1 MKMDCI
7 FSCCV
12 FVQELFVPITPR
24 KILGWLSTL
33 QILLVSVCLG
43 CSAYLIASEIL
54 PPFSITS
61 IVLTCFA
68 FCSALIGLIATSLDH
83 PQLYVAYKVLSILI
97 TCFNMLVLAYFTYV
111 AIDHSL
117 SNLAKPLQM
126 RWNSQ
131 NEEFNPF
138 VGIVA
143 AAFASEMSLFICSS
157 FYTTQARRNALY
169 RIQNE
174 EIDALLQEHD
184 DFDDNHSQSSY
195 HIQVRNQNQILNNSR
210 LDDSFSSR

>member
-1 MKMDCI
+1 
-7 FSCCV
+7 
-12 FVQELFVPITPR
+12 
-24 KILGWLSTL
+24 
-33 QILLVSVCLG
+33 
-43 CSAYLIASEIL
+43 
-54 PPFSITS
+54 
-61 IVLTCFA
+61 
-68 FCSALIGLIATSLDH
+68 
-83 PQLYVAYKVLSILI
+83 
-97 TCFNMLVLAYFTYV
+97 
-111 AIDHSL
+111 
-117 SNLAKPLQM
+117 M

-138 VGIVA
+138 VGVVA

-157 FYTTQARRNALY
+157 FYTTQARLNALY

-174 EIDALLQEHD
+174 EIDALLQGDFSTVIGNHRFLEHD

>member
-1 MKMDCI
+1 M
-7 FSCCV
+7 
-12 FVQELFVPITPR
+12 ELFVPITPR
-24 KILGWLSTL
+24 KILGWLSAC
-33 QILLVSVCLG
+33 QLLLISACLG
-43 CSAYLIASEIL
+43 CSAYLVAAEVL

-61 IVLTCFA
+61 IVLTCVA
-68 FCSALIGLIATSLDH
+68 FCCALIGIIATSLDH
-83 PQLYVAYKVLSILI
+83 PQLYFAYKILSILI
-97 TCFNMLVLAYFTYV
+97 TIFNMLVLAYFTYV

-117 SNLAKPLQM
+117 NNLSKPLQM

-131 NEEFNPF
+131 NEEFNPM
-138 VGIVA
+138 VGVVA

-157 FYTTQARRNALY
+157 FYTSQARRNALY

-195 HIQVRNQNQILNNSR
+195 HIQVRSQNQFLNNSR
-210 LDDSFSSR
+210 LEDSIASSH